1 MDKVPY
7 LLLISGYNIGIFYF
21 KLDVNHV
28 LVLSYYLVN
37 NTICLKYIY
46 SEMHQ
51 MIPWNCED
59 INIVCLILFIT
70 TTIESISCLI
80 TLCVM
85 SSFTNVDSMGA
96 LNGMGY
102 VRQSL
107 NESITNSWKE
117 WVESLSCVFY
127 VGRIWFSF
135 TWFYFC
141 WKPWKVCQ
149 DVVWHNNV
157 LPGWGMT

>member
-70 TTIESISCLI
+70 TAIE
-80 TLCVM
+80 
-85 SSFTNVDSMGA
+85 
-96 LNGMGY
+96 
-102 VRQSL
+102 
-107 NESITNSWKE
+107 
-117 WVESLSCVFY
+117 
-127 VGRIWFSF
+127 
-135 TWFYFC
+135 
-141 WKPWKVCQ
+141 
-149 DVVWHNNV
+149 
-157 LPGWGMT
+157 